1 MLPLSTKNRR
11 DNIYLSAEGGKG
23 NLEIEVDSCHASLSL

>member
-11 DNIYLSAEGGKG
+11 DNFTFWQRGKKG